1 MKFKASSERLLRLQ
15 VMREFLFLKKN
26 LFNTRITTFS
36 PDVSEQDLIKQG
48 SYSVWCV
55 GVIVHQH
62 KN

>member
-1 MKFKASSERLLRLQ
+1 MKFKISSERLLRLQ
-15 VMREFLFLKKN
+15 VMREFFKKKN
-26 LFNTRITTFS
+26 HLNTRITTFS

>member
-15 VMREFLFLKKN
+15 VMREFIFQKTDL
-26 LFNTRITTFS
+26 NTSITTFS

-48 SYSVWCV
+48 SLSVWCV

>member
-15 VMREFLFLKKN
+15 VMREFILKKTD
-26 LFNTRITTFS
+26 LNTSITTFS

>member
-1 MKFKASSERLLRLQ
+1 
-15 VMREFLFLKKN
+15 MREFLFFKKN